1 MIEKNNAPALRLLM
15 LITHPK
21 FSDKASK
28 MFTKSGVPMHYKFN
42 AVGTASSEMMD
53 ILGLGSSDKSVLV
66 SILPKVTAE
75 EMLKKLLKEL
85 RLSATNSGIAF
96 TAPLSGISN
105 LIVRLYADQNSNEEK
120 EETDMTESK
129 YSMIAALVNP
139 GFSEEVMKVA
149 REVGAGGGSV
159 VHCRRIADEAT
170 VAKIGL
176 DVQEEKEVVLI
187 ITANEAKLPIMQ
199 AIGKSCGVHSDA
211 KGFVF
216 SLPIESAIGLND

>member
-1 MIEKNNAPALRLLM
+1 MTEKSNKPSLRLLM

-28 MFTKSGVPMHYKFN
+28 MLMKMEIPMHYKMN

-53 ILGLGSSDKSVLV
+53 ILGLGTPDKSVLM
-66 SILPKVTAE
+66 SILPKATADE
-75 EMLKKLLKEL
+75 VLKKLLKEL
-85 RLSATNSGIAF
+85 RLGSVNSGIAF

-105 LIVRLYADQNSNEEK
+105 LILGLYADQATEDRK
-120 EETDMTESK
+120 DETEMTEAK

-139 GFSEEVMKVA
+139 GFSEQVMKVA
-149 REVGAGGGSV
+149 REAGAGGGSV

-176 DVQEEKEVVLI
+176 DVGEEKEIVLI
-187 ITANEAKLPIMQ
+187 VTGADTKLPIMQ
-199 AIGKSCGVHSDA
+199 AIGKACGVHSDA

-216 SLPIESAIGLND
+216 SLPIESAIGLAD